1 MAGRATGELDCRPDL
16 VFGGQLFADFFLI
29 CGGFPIHVEN
39 LVFRANVL
47 RGITV
52 AIEAPL
58 HRQRRGLKN
67 QRHLVDRAVARGAAD
82 SFVDVNAV
90 VEIDII
96 GEAVNLDPLDRL
108 IRSVA
113 LANRLEI
120 TDVIEE
126 NRMAIHAGF
135 RRRNAGEGRSLD
147 AGVAVA
153 AIDPVI
159 ASVVLVAELQGL
171 HARHTLVC
179 NVGRTRNQQDAR
191 YGQSAERNGR
201 EQTKPRNKIYTAMK
215 NLCHV
220 SGAPESLLL
229 RNGCESREIRPLLCR
244 AARVRVR
251 FRPDSF

>member
-1 MAGRATGELDCRPDL
+1 MTGRAAGELDCRPDL
-16 VFGGQLFADFFLI
+16 VFLGQLFPDLFLI

-120 TDVIEE
+120 TDIIEE

-135 RRRNAGEGRSLD
+135 RRGNAGERRSFD
-147 AGVAVA
+147 TGVTVA

-159 ASVVLVAELQGL
+159 ADVVLVAELQGL
-171 HARHTLVC
+171 RARHTLVC

-191 YGQSAERNGR
+191 
-201 EQTKPRNKIYTAMK
+201 
-215 NLCHV
+215 
-220 SGAPESLLL
+220 
-229 RNGCESREIRPLLCR
+229 
-244 AARVRVR
+244 
-251 FRPDSF
+251 